1 MPAIHH
7 IVFPTDFSDRSA
19 AVAPAV
25 KAMAAHFGARVTLIS
40 VMPPLWPPVA
50 GDPGA
55 AALFDIQ
62 QLKKD
67 LDLRLSGAF
76 RRELDG
82 VPVERVAEVGDPA
95 ATITDVAHTNGADLI
110 MMATRG
116 HGPFR
121 SLLLGSVTAK
131 VLHDALCPVWTTA
144 HADEP
149 GAAPHV
155 PGKVVLCAVDATP
168 KTVPLMEWAAHYCRK
183 TEADLHLV
191 HVAAPAEAARAR
203 ETICRQLRAAQV
215 QAPVSIT
222 TGEVA
227 PAIREE
233 ALRIGADLVV
243 ISRGLLH
250 ETLGRLRAHSYAI
263 IRQSPCPVLSV

>member
-1 MPAIHH
+1 MIHH
-7 IVFPTDFSDRSA
+7 IVFPTDFSERSA

-25 KAMAAHFGARVTLIS
+25 KAMAAHFGARVTLIA
-40 VMPPLWPPVA
+40 VVPPPWQFIA

-55 AALFDIQ
+55 AASFDLQ
-62 QLKKD
+62 RWKRD
-67 LDLRLSGAF
+67 LDARLSGAF
-76 RRELDG
+76 RGELDG
-82 VPVERVAEVGDPA
+82 VAVERVSEIGEPA
-95 ATITDVAHTNGADLI
+95 AAITDFAHTNGADLI

-149 GAAPHV
+149 GAAPRV

-168 KTVPLMEWAAHYCRK
+168 KTVPLMEWASHFCRK
-183 TEADLHLV
+183 AAAELHLA
-191 HVAAPAEAARAR
+191 HVAPAKESERAR
-203 ETICRQLRAAQV
+203 ETVCQQMRAAQV
-215 QAPVSIT
+215 EAPVSIV

-233 ALRIGADLVV
+233 ALRVGADLVV

-263 IRQSPCPVLSV
+263 IRQSPCPVLSI